1 MSHALSRRTLLAAA
15 AAAPMLASA
24 PAFALSQAAPDRAVL
39 LTAMKRATRFMVD
52 EASVGG
58 GYVWSALP
66 DFSRRW
72 GELEAAPTMIWVQP
86 PGTATMGHLFLDA
99 YRATGDE
106 DYYAAAAS
114 AGRALVRGQ
123 HPSGGWDYVIDTA
136 GEDSLK
142 RWYGTYGQN
151 AWRMEEFHHH
161 YGNATFDDAGTAEAS
176 QLMLRLYLAKRER
189 EWRAPLD
196 KAIAFVL
203 DSQYANGG
211 WPQRF
216 PLSADAGLHGRPN
229 YTGYITF
236 NDDVA
241 GENIKFL
248 IFAYQTL
255 GAREDGAGRLL
266 GPIRRAMG
274 VRDGG
279 GARLLASIR
288 RAMDCFLACQQ
299 PAPQAGWGLQH
310 LPDTLKPSAA
320 RTYEPEALATHTTA
334 ANVEALFGFYRL
346 TGDRKYIARVPEA
359 LDWLESVRLPA
370 RLQRDGRTH
379 PTFIEPGTN
388 KPLYVH
394 RRGSNVVN
402 GTYFVDGNP
411 EDTVIHYSS
420 FRAVDVARLRAEYE
434 RLAAMTAEAAAAGSP
449 LLARQ
454 GSVGLPDYF
463 TLGDITVSDM
473 TSQGTRPRETTPA
486 VLTAVISGLNDR
498 GYWPTPL
505 RAVSNPYIGDGSPE
519 VAPGEFRVTRV
530 GDASDTSPYIT
541 DFPVMGVSTGTFIR
555 NMGVL
560 IEAVRG
566 TA

>member
-1 MSHALSRRTLLAAA
+1 MSHALSRRALLAATAAAPLLAAA
-15 AAAPMLASA
+15 PALAL
-24 PAFALSQAAPDRAVL
+24 PQARPDRAAL
-39 LTAMKRATRFMVD
+39 LAAMKRATRFMVD

-58 GYVWSALP
+58 GYVWSLLP

-99 YRATGDE
+99 WRATGDE
-106 DYYAAAAS
+106 DYFAAAAA

-136 GEDSLK
+136 GEESLK

-189 EWRAPLD
+189 EWRRPLD
-196 KAIAFVL
+196 RAIAFVL

-211 WPQRF
+211 WPQRY
-216 PLSADAGLHGRPN
+216 PLSTDPGLHGRPD

-255 GAREDGAGRLL
+255 GDRRLVA
-266 GPIRRAMG
+266 P
-274 VRDGG
+274 
-279 GARLLASIR
+279 IR

-370 RLQRDGRTH
+370 RLHRDGRTH
-379 PTFIEPGTN
+379 PTFVELETN
-388 KPLYVH
+388 RPLYVH

-402 GTYFVDGNP
+402 GAYYADGNP
-411 EDTVIHYSS
+411 EDTLIHYSS
-420 FRAVDVARLRAEYE
+420 FRAVDVARLRADYE
-434 RLAAMTAEAAAAGSP
+434 RLAAMTPEAAAAGSP
-449 LLARQ
+449 LLARE

-473 TSQGTRPRETTPA
+473 TSQGTRPREATPE
-486 VLTAVISGLNDR
+486 VLAALIAGLNDR

-505 RAVSNPYIGDGSPE
+505 RAISNPYIGDGSPE
-519 VAPGEFRVTRV
+519 VAPGEYRITRV

-566 TA
+566 AG

>member
-1 MSHALSRRTLLAAA
+1 MRHALSRRALLAAA
-15 AAAPMLASA
+15 AAAPMLTSA
-24 PAFALSQAAPDRAVL
+24 PALALPQAAPDRSAL
-39 LTAMKRATRFMVD
+39 LAAMKRATRFMVE

-99 YRATGDE
+99 WRATGDE
-106 DYYAAAAS
+106 DYFAAAAA
-114 AGRALVRGQ
+114 AGQALVRGQ
-123 HPSGGWDYVIDTA
+123 HPAGGWDYVIDTA
-136 GEDSLK
+136 GEESLK
-142 RWYGTYGQN
+142 RWYGTYGRN

-176 QLMLRLYLAKRER
+176 QLMLRLFLAKRER
-189 EWRAPLD
+189 VWRGPLD
-196 KAIAFVL
+196 RAIAFVL

-216 PLSADAGLHGRPN
+216 PLSDDAGLHGRPN

-255 GAREDGAGRLL
+255 GDR
-266 GPIRRAMG
+266 
-274 VRDGG
+274 
-279 GARLLASIR
+279 RLLAPIR

-310 LPDTLKPSAA
+310 LPDTLKPTAA

-334 ANVEALFGFYRL
+334 TNVEALFSFYRL

-379 PTFIEPGTN
+379 PTFVALGTN
-388 KPLYVH
+388 QPLYVH

-402 GTYFVDGNP
+402 GAYYVDGNP

-434 RLAAMTAEAAAAGSP
+434 RLAAMTPEAAAAGSP

-473 TSQGTRPRETTPA
+473 TSQGTRPRAATPEA
-486 VLTAVISGLNDR
+486 LAALVAGLNDR

-519 VAPGEFRVTRV
+519 VAPGEFRITRV
-530 GDASDTSPYIT
+530 GDTSDTSPYIT

-560 IEAVRG
+560 IEAVRDG
-566 TA
+566 A

>member
-1 MSHALSRRTLLAAA
+1 MRHALSRRALLAAA
-15 AAAPMLASA
+15 AAAPMLAST
-24 PAFALSQAAPDRAVL
+24 PALALPQAAPDRGAL
-39 LTAMKRATRFMVD
+39 LAAMKRATRFMVD

-99 YRATGDE
+99 WRATGDE
-106 DYYAAAAS
+106 DYFAAATA
-114 AGRALVRGQ
+114 AGQALVRGQ
-123 HPSGGWDYVIDTA
+123 HPAGGWDYVIDTA
-136 GEDSLK
+136 GEESLK
-142 RWYGTYGQN
+142 RWYDTYGRN

-176 QLMLRLYLAKRER
+176 QLMLRLFLAKRER
-189 EWRAPLD
+189 VWRGPLD
-196 KAIAFVL
+196 RAIAFVL

-216 PLSADAGLHGRPN
+216 PLSDDAGLHGRPN

-255 GAREDGAGRLL
+255 GDR
-266 GPIRRAMG
+266 
-274 VRDGG
+274 
-279 GARLLASIR
+279 RLLAPIR

-334 ANVEALFGFYRL
+334 TNVEALFSFYRL

-379 PTFIEPGTN
+379 PTFVALGTN
-388 KPLYVH
+388 QPLYVH

-402 GTYFVDGNP
+402 GAYYVDGNP

-434 RLAAMTAEAAAAGSP
+434 RLAAMTPEAAAAGSP

-473 TSQGTRPRETTPA
+473 TSQGTRPRAATPETLA
-486 VLTAVISGLNDR
+486 ALVAGLNDR

-519 VAPGEFRVTRV
+519 VAPGEFRITRV
-530 GDASDTSPYIT
+530 GDTSDTSPYIT

-560 IEAVRG
+560 IEAVRDG
-566 TA
+566 A

>member
-1 MSHALSRRTLLAAA
+1 MSPALSRRALLAAA

-24 PAFALSQAAPDRAVL
+24 PAFALPQVGPDRTAML
-39 LTAMKRATRFMVD
+39 AAMKRATRFMVD

-99 YRATGDE
+99 WRATGDE
-106 DYYAAAAS
+106 DYFAAAAA

-142 RWYGTYGQN
+142 RWYGTYGRN

-176 QLMLRLYLAKRER
+176 QLMLRLYLARRER
-189 EWRAPLD
+189 EWRGPLD
-196 KAIAFVL
+196 RAIAFVL

-216 PLSADAGLHGRPN
+216 PLSTDAGLHGRPN

-255 GAREDGAGRLL
+255 GDRRLVA
-266 GPIRRAMG
+266 P
-274 VRDGG
+274 
-279 GARLLASIR
+279 IR

-310 LPDTLKPSAA
+310 LPDTLQPSAA

-379 PTFIEPGTN
+379 PTFVALDSN
-388 KPLYVH
+388 QPLYVH

-402 GTYFVDGNP
+402 GAYYADSNP
-411 EDTVIHYSS
+411 EDTMIHYSS
-420 FRAVDVARLRAEYE
+420 FRAVDVAWLRAEYE
-434 RLAAMTAEAAAAGSP
+434 RLAAMTPEVAAAGSP

-454 GSVGLPDYF
+454 GSVGPPDYF

-473 TSQGTRPRETTPA
+473 TSQGTRPREATPETLA
-486 VLTAVISGLNDR
+486 ALIAGLDDR

-519 VAPGEFRVTRV
+519 VAPGEFRITRV

-566 TA
+566 GA

>member
-1 MSHALSRRTLLAAA
+1 MSHALSRRALLAATAAAPLLAAA
-15 AAAPMLASA
+15 PALAL
-24 PAFALSQAAPDRAVL
+24 PQARPDRAAL
-39 LTAMKRATRFMVD
+39 LAAMKRATRFMVD

-58 GYVWSALP
+58 GYVWSLLP

-99 YRATGDE
+99 WRATGDE
-106 DYYAAAAS
+106 DYFAAAAA

-136 GEDSLK
+136 GEESLK

-189 EWRAPLD
+189 EWRRPLD
-196 KAIAFVL
+196 RAIAFVL

-211 WPQRF
+211 WPQRY
-216 PLSADAGLHGRPN
+216 PLSTDPGLHGRPD

-255 GAREDGAGRLL
+255 GDRRLVA
-266 GPIRRAMG
+266 P
-274 VRDGG
+274 
-279 GARLLASIR
+279 IR

-370 RLQRDGRTH
+370 RLHRDGRTH
-379 PTFIEPGTN
+379 PTFVELETN
-388 KPLYVH
+388 RPLYVH

-402 GTYFVDGNP
+402 GAYYADGNP
-411 EDTVIHYSS
+411 EDTLIHYSS

-434 RLAAMTAEAAAAGSP
+434 RLAAMTPEAAAAGSA

-473 TSQGTRPRETTPA
+473 TSQGTRPREATPE
-486 VLTAVISGLNDR
+486 VLATLIAGLNDR

-505 RAVSNPYIGDGSPE
+505 RAISNPYIGDGSPE
-519 VAPGEFRVTRV
+519 VAPGEYRITRV

-566 TA
+566 AG

>member
-1 MSHALSRRTLLAAA
+1 MRQALSRRTLLAAA

-24 PAFALSQAAPDRAVL
+24 PALAMQQAAPDRLAML
-39 LTAMKRATRFMVD
+39 AAMKRATRFMVD

-99 YRATGDE
+99 WRATGDE
-106 DYYAAAAS
+106 DYFTAAAA
-114 AGRALVRGQ
+114 AGQALVGGQ
-123 HPSGGWDYVIDTA
+123 HPAGGWDYVIDTA
-136 GEDSLK
+136 GEESLK
-142 RWYGTYGQN
+142 RWYDTYGRN

-189 EWRAPLD
+189 VWRGPLD
-196 KAIAFVL
+196 RALAFVL

-216 PLSADAGLHGRPN
+216 PLSDDAGLHGRPN

-248 IFAYQTL
+248 VFAYQTL
-255 GAREDGAGRLL
+255 GDR
-266 GPIRRAMG
+266 
-274 VRDGG
+274 
-279 GARLLASIR
+279 RLLAPIR

-299 PAPQAGWGLQH
+299 PAPLAGWGLQH

-334 ANVEALFGFYRL
+334 ASVEALFSFYRL

-379 PTFIEPGTN
+379 PTFIALETN
-388 KPLYVH
+388 QPLYVH

-402 GTYFVDGNP
+402 GAYYVDGNP

-420 FRAVDVARLRAEYE
+420 FRAVDVARLRTEYE
-434 RLAAMTAEAAAAGSP
+434 RLAAMTPEAAAAGSP

-454 GSVGLPDYF
+454 GSVSLPDYF

-473 TSQGTRPRETTPA
+473 TSQGTRPRAATPETLA
-486 VLTAVISGLNDR
+486 ALLAGLNDR

-505 RAVSNPYIGDGSPE
+505 RAVSNPYIGNGSPE
-519 VAPGEFRVTRV
+519 VAPGEFRITRV

-560 IEAVRG
+560 IEAVRVG
-566 TA
+566 A

>member
-1 MSHALSRRTLLAAA
+1 MRHALSRRTLLAAA

-24 PAFALSQAAPDRAVL
+24 PAFAQPRPLSQAAPDRAAL
-39 LTAMKRATRFMVD
+39 LSAMKRATRFMVD

-72 GELEAAPTMIWVQP
+72 GELEASPTMIWVQP

-106 DYYAAAAS
+106 DYYAAAVS

-142 RWYGTYGQN
+142 RWYGTYGRN

-196 KAIAFVL
+196 RALRFVL

-211 WPQRF
+211 WPQRY
-216 PLSADAGLHGRPN
+216 PLSTDAGLHGRPN

-255 GAREDGAGRLL
+255 GRRE
-266 GPIRRAMG
+266 
-274 VRDGG
+274 GG
-279 GARLLASIR
+279 GERLLAPIR

-346 TGDRKYIARVPEA
+346 TGDRKYISRVPEA

-379 PTFIEPGTN
+379 PTFVEPGAN

-402 GTYFVDGNP
+402 GAYYVDGNP

-420 FRAVDVARLRAEYE
+420 FRTVDLARLRAEYA
-434 RLAAMTAEAAAAGSP
+434 RLAAMAPEAAAAGSP
-449 LLARQ
+449 LLARA

-473 TSQGTRPRETTPA
+473 TSQGARPREATPA
-486 VLTAVISGLNDR
+486 VLTDLLVGLNDR

-505 RAVSNPYIGDGSPE
+505 RAVSNPWIGDGSPE
-519 VAPGEFRVTRV
+519 VAPGEFRITRV

-566 TA
+566 AA

>member
-1 MSHALSRRTLLAAA
+1 MSIQFSRRGLMTAAA
-15 AAAPMLASA
+15 AAALAGPVFAQTASA
-24 PAFALSQAAPDRAVL
+24 GRAAVL
-39 LTAMKRATRFMVD
+39 DTMKRATRFMTE

-72 GELEAAPTMIWVQP
+72 GELEASPTMIWVQP

-99 YRATGDE
+99 YHATRDE
-106 DYYAAAAS
+106 AYYAAAVS
-114 AGRALVRGQ
+114 AARALVRGQ
-123 HPSGGWDYVIDTA
+123 HPSGGWNYVIDTA
-136 GEDSLK
+136 GEESLR
-142 RWYGTYGQN
+142 RWYDTYGKN
-151 AWRMEEFHHH
+151 AWRMEEFQHY
-161 YGNATFDDAGTAEAS
+161 YGNATFDDAGTSEAS
-176 QLMLRLYLAKRER
+176 QFLLRLYLEKRER
-189 EWRAPLD
+189 EWRAPLN
-196 KAIAFVL
+196 KAIQFVL
-203 DSQYANGG
+203 DSQYPNGG
-211 WPQRF
+211 WPQRY
-216 PLSADAGLHGRPN
+216 PLSHDAGLHGQAD

-248 IFAYQTL
+248 IFCHQTL
-255 GAREDGAGRLL
+255 GAR
-266 GPIRRAMG
+266 
-274 VRDGG
+274 DGG
-279 GARLLASIR
+279 GPRLLDAIR

-310 LPDTLKPSAA
+310 HADTLKPAAA
-320 RTYEPEALATHTTA
+320 RTYEPEAYATHTTA
-334 ANVEALFGFYRL
+334 ANIGQLFSFYRL

-359 LDWLESVRLPA
+359 LDWLESVRLPQ

-379 PTFIEPGTN
+379 PTFIQPETN

-402 GTYFVDGNP
+402 GAYYVDGNP
-411 EDTVIHYSS
+411 EDTVIHYGS
-420 FRAVDVARLRAEYE
+420 FRSVNVAGMRAEYD
-434 RLAAMTAEAAAAGSP
+434 RLAAMTPEAVRAGSP

-454 GSVGLPDYF
+454 GSVALPKYF
-463 TLGDITVSDM
+463 TLQDISVSDM
-473 TSQGTRPRETTPA
+473 TSDGQRPPA
-486 VLTAVISGLNDR
+486 EPAVISGLIAGLNAR

-519 VAPGEFRVTRV
+519 VAPGEFRITRV

-541 DFPVMGVSTGTFIR
+541 DFPVMGVSTGEYIK

-560 IEAVRG
+560 IQALEGA
-566 TA
+566 APAA

>member
-1 MSHALSRRTLLAAA
+1 MRPTLSRRTLLAAA
-15 AAAPMLASA
+15 AAAPMLTSV
-24 PAFALSQAAPDRAVL
+24 PAFALPQTAPARAAML
-39 LTAMKRATRFMVD
+39 SAMKRATRFMVD

-99 YRATGDE
+99 WKATGDE

-176 QLMLRLYLAKRER
+176 QLMLRLYLARREQ

-196 KAIAFVL
+196 KALRFVL
-203 DSQYANGG
+203 DSQYDSGG

-216 PLSADAGLHGRPN
+216 PLSTDAGLHGRPN

-248 IFAYQTL
+248 VFAYQTL
-255 GAREDGAGRLL
+255 RPREGGGERLL
-266 GPIRRAMG
+266 VP
-274 VRDGG
+274 
-279 GARLLASIR
+279 IR

-310 LPDTLKPSAA
+310 LPDSLKPAAA

-334 ANVEALFGFYRL
+334 ANIEALLGFYRRA
-346 TGDRKYIARVPEA
+346 GDRKYIARVPEA

-379 PTFIEPGTN
+379 PTFIEPVTN

-402 GTYFVDGNP
+402 GAYYVDGNP

-420 FRAVDVARLRAEYE
+420 FRAVDVARLRSEYE
-434 RLAAMTAEAAAAGSP
+434 RLAAMTPQDAATGSP
-449 LLARQ
+449 LLARP

-473 TSQGTRPRETTPA
+473 TSQGTRPREATA
-486 VLTAVISGLNDR
+486 EVLNDLLGGLNDR

-505 RAVSNPYIGDGSPE
+505 RAVSNPYIGDGSPQ
-519 VAPGEFRVTRV
+519 VAPGEFRITRV

-560 IEAVRG
+560 IEAVRAG
-566 TA
+566 A

>member
-1 MSHALSRRTLLAAA
+1 MSPALSRRALLAAA

-24 PAFALSQAAPDRAVL
+24 PAFALPQVGPDRTAML
-39 LTAMKRATRFMVD
+39 AAMKRATRFMVD

-99 YRATGDE
+99 WRATGDE
-106 DYYAAAAS
+106 DYFAAAAA

-142 RWYGTYGQN
+142 RWYGTYGRN

-176 QLMLRLYLAKRER
+176 QLMLRLYLARRER
-189 EWRAPLD
+189 EWRGPLD
-196 KAIAFVL
+196 RAIAFVL

-216 PLSADAGLHGRPN
+216 PLSMDAGLHGRPN

-255 GAREDGAGRLL
+255 GDRRLVA
-266 GPIRRAMG
+266 P
-274 VRDGG
+274 
-279 GARLLASIR
+279 IR

-310 LPDTLKPSAA
+310 LPDTLQPSAA

-379 PTFIEPGTN
+379 PTFVALDSN
-388 KPLYVH
+388 QPLYVH

-402 GTYFVDGNP
+402 GAYYADGNP

-434 RLAAMTAEAAAAGSP
+434 RLAAMTPEVAAAGSP

-473 TSQGTRPRETTPA
+473 TSQGTRPREATPETLA
-486 VLTAVISGLNDR
+486 ALIAGLNDR

-519 VAPGEFRVTRV
+519 VAPGEFRITRV

-566 TA
+566 GA

>member
-1 MSHALSRRTLLAAA
+1 MSPALSRRALLAAA

-24 PAFALSQAAPDRAVL
+24 PAFALPQVGPDRTAML
-39 LTAMKRATRFMVD
+39 AAMKRATRFMVD

-99 YRATGDE
+99 WRATGDE
-106 DYYAAAAS
+106 DYFAAAAA

-142 RWYGTYGQN
+142 RWYGTYGRN

-176 QLMLRLYLAKRER
+176 QLMLRLYLARRER
-189 EWRAPLD
+189 EWRGPLD
-196 KAIAFVL
+196 RAIAFML

-216 PLSADAGLHGRPN
+216 PLSMDAGLHGRPN

-255 GAREDGAGRLL
+255 GDRRLVA
-266 GPIRRAMG
+266 P
-274 VRDGG
+274 
-279 GARLLASIR
+279 IR

-310 LPDTLKPSAA
+310 LPDTLQPSAA

-379 PTFIEPGTN
+379 PTFVALDSN
-388 KPLYVH
+388 QPLYVH

-402 GTYFVDGNP
+402 GAYYADGNP

-434 RLAAMTAEAAAAGSP
+434 RLAAMTPEVAAAGSP

-473 TSQGTRPRETTPA
+473 TSQGTRPREATPETLA
-486 VLTAVISGLNDR
+486 ALIAGLNDR

-519 VAPGEFRVTRV
+519 VAPGEFRITRV

-566 TA
+566 GA

>member
-1 MSHALSRRTLLAAA
+1 MRHPLSRRTLLAVAA
-15 AAAPMLASA
+15 VAPMLASA
-24 PAFALSQAAPDRAVL
+24 PAFALPQARPDRAAL
-39 LTAMKRATRFMVD
+39 LAAMKRATRFMVD

-72 GELEAAPTMIWVQP
+72 GELEAALTMIWVQP

-99 YRATGDE
+99 WRATGDE
-106 DYYAAAAS
+106 DYFAAAAA

-189 EWRAPLD
+189 EWRRPLD
-196 KAIAFVL
+196 RAIAFVL

-216 PLSADAGLHGRPN
+216 PLSTDAGLHGRPN

-255 GAREDGAGRLL
+255 GDRRLVA
-266 GPIRRAMG
+266 P
-274 VRDGG
+274 
-279 GARLLASIR
+279 IR

-346 TGDRKYIARVPEA
+346 TGDRKYIGRVPEA

-370 RLQRDGRTH
+370 RLHRDGRTH
-379 PTFIEPGTN
+379 PTFVEPTGDQQAPLCASARVQRRQRRLLCRRQSRGHAGPLQLVPGGGCGPAEGRIRAAGGDDARGRGGGIAPAGAAGLGRPARLFHPRRHHRLGHDQPGDAAARGYAGGSGRACGGTERPRLLAHAPAGDQQ
-388 KPLYVH
+388 PLY
-394 RRGSNVVN
+394 RR
-402 GTYFVDGNP
+402 
-411 EDTVIHYSS
+411 
-420 FRAVDVARLRAEYE
+420 RLTGGGAGRVSHHPGRR
-434 RLAAMTAEAAAAGSP
+434 RL
-449 LLARQ
+449 
-454 GSVGLPDYF
+454 
-463 TLGDITVSDM
+463 
-473 TSQGTRPRETTPA
+473 
-486 VLTAVISGLNDR
+486 
-498 GYWPTPL
+498 
-505 RAVSNPYIGDGSPE
+505 
-519 VAPGEFRVTRV
+519 
-530 GDASDTSPYIT
+530 
-541 DFPVMGVSTGTFIR
+541 
-555 NMGVL
+555 
-560 IEAVRG
+560 
-566 TA
+566 

>member
-1 MSHALSRRTLLAAA
+1 MSIQFSRRGLMTAAA
-15 AAAPMLASA
+15 AAALAGPVFAQTA
-24 PAFALSQAAPDRAVL
+24 PASRAMVL
-39 LTAMKRATRFMVD
+39 ETMKRATRFMVD

-72 GELEAAPTMIWVQP
+72 GELEASPTMIWVQP

-99 YRATGDE
+99 YHATRDE
-106 DYYAAAAS
+106 AYYAAAVS
-114 AGRALVRGQ
+114 AARALVRGQ
-123 HPSGGWDYVIDTA
+123 HSSGGWNYVIDIA
-136 GEDSLK
+136 GEESLR
-142 RWYGTYGQN
+142 RWYDTYGKN
-151 AWRMEEFHHH
+151 AWRMEEFQHY
-161 YGNATFDDAGTAEAS
+161 YGNATFDDAGTSEAS
-176 QLMLRLYLAKRER
+176 QFLLRLYLEKRER
-189 EWRAPLD
+189 EWRAPLN
-196 KAIAFVL
+196 KAIQFVL
-203 DSQYANGG
+203 DSQYPNGG
-211 WPQRF
+211 WPQRY
-216 PLSADAGLHGRPN
+216 PLSQDAGLHGQAD
-229 YTGYITF
+229 YTVYITF

-248 IFAYQTL
+248 IFCYQTL
-255 GAREDGAGRLL
+255 GERRLL
-266 GPIRRAMG
+266 DP
-274 VRDGG
+274 
-279 GARLLASIR
+279 IR

-310 LPDTLKPSAA
+310 HADTLKPAAA
-320 RTYEPEALATHTTA
+320 RTYEPEAYATHTTA
-334 ANVEALFGFYRL
+334 ANIAQLFSFYRL

-359 LDWLESVRLPA
+359 LDWLESVRLPQ

-402 GTYFVDGNP
+402 GAYYVDGNP

-420 FRAVDVARLRAEYE
+420 FRAVNVAGMRTQYD
-434 RLAAMTAEAAAAGSP
+434 RLAAMTPEAARDGSP

-454 GSVGLPDYF
+454 GSVDLPEYF
-463 TLGDITVSDM
+463 TLQDISVSDM
-473 TSQGTRPRETTPA
+473 TSDGQRPPA
-486 VLTAVISGLNDR
+486 EPAVISGLIAGLNAR

-505 RAVSNPYIGDGSPE
+505 RAISNPYIGDGSAE
-519 VAPGEFRVTRV
+519 VAPGEYRITRV

-541 DFPVMGVSTGTFIR
+541 DFPVMGVSTGEYIK

-560 IEAVRG
+560 IQALESAP
-566 TA
+566 AA

>member
-1 MSHALSRRTLLAAA
+1 MTFALSRRALLAAVA
-15 AAAPMLASA
+15 VAPLGGAV
-24 PAFALSQAAPDRAVL
+24 PAFALPAPDRAAVL
-39 LTAMKRATRFMVD
+39 ETMRRATRFMVD

-86 PGTATMGHLFLDA
+86 PGTGTMGHLFLDA
-99 YRATGDE
+99 YHATRDE
-106 DYYAAAAS
+106 AYYAAAVA
-114 AGRALVRGQ
+114 AARALVRGQ
-123 HPSGGWDYVIDTA
+123 HPSGGWNYVIDTA

-142 RWYGTYGQN
+142 RWYDTYGKN
-151 AWRMEEFHHH
+151 AWRMEEFQHY
-161 YGNATFDDAGTAEAS
+161 YGNATFDDAGTSEAS
-176 QLMLRLYLAKRER
+176 QFLLRLYLEKRER
-189 EWRAPLD
+189 EWRTPLD
-196 KAIAFVL
+196 RAVRFVL

-211 WPQRF
+211 WPQRY
-216 PLSADAGLHGRPN
+216 PLSHDAGLHGRAD

-255 GAREDGAGRLL
+255 GDRRLL
-266 GPIRRAMG
+266 DP
-274 VRDGG
+274 
-279 GARLLASIR
+279 IR

-310 LPDTLKPSAA
+310 FADSLKPAGA
-320 RTYEPEALATHTTA
+320 RTYEPEAYATHTTA
-334 ANVEALFGFYRL
+334 TNVEQLFSFYRL
-346 TGDRKYIARVPEA
+346 TGDRKYIARVPET
-359 LDWLESVRLPA
+359 LDWLDSVRLPA

-379 PTFIEPGTN
+379 PTFVQIGTN

-402 GTYFVDGNP
+402 GAYYVDGDPN
-411 EDTVIHYSS
+411 DTVIHYSS
-420 FRAVDVARLRAEYE
+420 FRAVDVPKLRAEYT
-434 RLAAMTAEAAAAGSP
+434 RLAAMTPDAVAAGSP

-454 GSVGLPDYF
+454 GSVALPVYF
-463 TLGDITVSDM
+463 TLQDISVSDM
-473 TSQGTRPRETTPA
+473 TSDGHRPPAEPA
-486 VLTAVISGLNDR
+486 VIAGLIATLNGR

-505 RAVSNPYIGDGSPE
+505 KAVSNPYAGDGSPE
-519 VAPGEFRVTRV
+519 VAPGEFRITRV
-530 GDASDTSPYIT
+530 GDATDTSPYIT
-541 DFPVMGVSTGTFIR
+541 DFPVMGVSTGEYIK

-560 IEAVRG
+560 IEALR
-566 TA
+566 AAPA

>member
-1 MSHALSRRTLLAAA
+1 MTRTLSRRTLLAAA
-15 AAAPMLASA
+15 SSA
-24 PAFALSQAAPDRAVL
+24 PLMACAPALAQSAPISPERATVL
-39 LTAMKRATRFMVD
+39 ATMKRATRFMTD
-52 EASVGG
+52 EAAVGG

-72 GELEAAPTMIWVQP
+72 GELEASPTMIWVQP

-99 YRATGDE
+99 FHATGDE
-106 DYYAAAAS
+106 TYYAAAVS
-114 AGRALVRGQ
+114 AARALVRGQ
-123 HPSGGWDYVIDTA
+123 HPSGGWNYVIDTA
-136 GEDSLK
+136 GEDSLR
-142 RWYGTYGQN
+142 RWYDTYGKN
-151 AWRMEEFHHH
+151 AWRMEEFQHY
-161 YGNATFDDAGTAEAS
+161 YGNATFDDAGTSEAS
-176 QLMLRLYLAKRER
+176 QFLLRLYLEKRER

-196 KAIAFVL
+196 KAIGFVL

-211 WPQRF
+211 WPQRY
-216 PLSADAGLHGRPN
+216 PLSPDAGLHGQAD

-255 GAREDGAGRLL
+255 GERRLL
-266 GPIRRAMG
+266 DP
-274 VRDGG
+274 
-279 GARLLASIR
+279 IR

-310 LPDTLKPSAA
+310 HADTLKPAAA
-320 RTYEPEALATHTTA
+320 RTYEPEAYATHTTA
-334 ANVEALFGFYRL
+334 ANIGQLFSFYRL
-346 TGDRKYIARVPEA
+346 TGDRKYLARVPEA
-359 LDWLESVRLPA
+359 LDWLESMRLPQ

-379 PTFIEPGTN
+379 PTFVEPGTN

-402 GTYFVDGNP
+402 GAYYVDGNP

-420 FRAVDVARLRAEYE
+420 FRAVNVGGMRAEYE
-434 RLAAMTAEAAAAGSP
+434 RLAAMTPEAAAEGSP

-454 GSVGLPDYF
+454 GSVALPRYF
-463 TLGDITVSDM
+463 TLQDISVSDM
-473 TSQGTRPRETTPA
+473 TSDGRRPPAEPA
-486 VLTAVISGLNDR
+486 VIASLIAGLNER

-505 RAVSNPYIGDGSPE
+505 KAVSNPYIGDGSPE
-519 VAPGEFRVTRV
+519 VAPGEYRITRV

-541 DFPVMGVSTGTFIR
+541 DFPVMGVSTGEYIK

-560 IEAVRG
+560 IEALG
-566 TA
+566 AE

>member
-1 MSHALSRRTLLAAA
+1 MSPALSRRALLAAA

-24 PAFALSQAAPDRAVL
+24 PAFALPQVGPDRTAML
-39 LTAMKRATRFMVD
+39 AAMKRATRFMVD

-99 YRATGDE
+99 WRATGDE
-106 DYYAAAAS
+106 DYFAAAAA

-142 RWYGTYGQN
+142 RWYGTYGRN

-176 QLMLRLYLAKRER
+176 QLMLRLYLARRER
-189 EWRAPLD
+189 EWRGPLD
-196 KAIAFVL
+196 RAIAFVL

-216 PLSADAGLHGRPN
+216 PLSMDAGLHGRPN

-255 GAREDGAGRLL
+255 GDRRLVA
-266 GPIRRAMG
+266 P
-274 VRDGG
+274 
-279 GARLLASIR
+279 IR

-310 LPDTLKPSAA
+310 LPDTLQPSAA

-379 PTFIEPGTN
+379 PTFVALDSN
-388 KPLYVH
+388 QPLYVH

-402 GTYFVDGNP
+402 GAYYADSNP

-434 RLAAMTAEAAAAGSP
+434 RLAAMTPEVAAAGSP

-473 TSQGTRPRETTPA
+473 TSQGTRPREATPETLA
-486 VLTAVISGLNDR
+486 ALIAGLDDR

-519 VAPGEFRVTRV
+519 VAPGEFRITRV

-566 TA
+566 GA

>member
-1 MSHALSRRTLLAAA
+1 MSPALSRRALLAAA

-24 PAFALSQAAPDRAVL
+24 PAFALPQVGPDRTAML
-39 LTAMKRATRFMVD
+39 AAMKRATRFMVD

-99 YRATGDE
+99 WRATGDE
-106 DYYAAAAS
+106 DYFAAAAA

-142 RWYGTYGQN
+142 RWYGTYGRN

-176 QLMLRLYLAKRER
+176 QLMLRLYLARRER
-189 EWRAPLD
+189 EWRGPLD
-196 KAIAFVL
+196 RAIAFVL

-216 PLSADAGLHGRPN
+216 PLSTDAGLHGRPN

-255 GAREDGAGRLL
+255 GDRRLVA
-266 GPIRRAMG
+266 P
-274 VRDGG
+274 
-279 GARLLASIR
+279 IR

-310 LPDTLKPSAA
+310 LPDTLQPSAA

-379 PTFIEPGTN
+379 PTFVALDSN
-388 KPLYVH
+388 QPLYVH

-402 GTYFVDGNP
+402 GAYYADGNP

-434 RLAAMTAEAAAAGSP
+434 RLAAMTPEVAAAGSP

-473 TSQGTRPRETTPA
+473 TSQGTRPREATPETLA
-486 VLTAVISGLNDR
+486 ALIAGLNDR

-519 VAPGEFRVTRV
+519 VAPGEFRITRV

-566 TA
+566 GA

>member
-1 MSHALSRRTLLAAA
+1 M
-15 AAAPMLASA
+15 
-24 PAFALSQAAPDRAVL
+24 
-39 LTAMKRATRFMVD
+39 
-52 EASVGG
+52 
-58 GYVWSALP
+58 
-66 DFSRRW
+66 
-72 GELEAAPTMIWVQP
+72 MIWVQP

-99 YRATGDE
+99 WRATGDE
-106 DYYAAAAS
+106 DYFAAAAA

-142 RWYGTYGQN
+142 RWYGTYGRN

-176 QLMLRLYLAKRER
+176 QLMLRLYLARRER
-189 EWRAPLD
+189 EWRGPLD
-196 KAIAFVL
+196 RAIAFVL

-216 PLSADAGLHGRPN
+216 PLSMDAGLHGRPN

-255 GAREDGAGRLL
+255 GDRRLVA
-266 GPIRRAMG
+266 P
-274 VRDGG
+274 
-279 GARLLASIR
+279 IR

-310 LPDTLKPSAA
+310 LPDTLQPSAA

-379 PTFIEPGTN
+379 PTFVALDSN
-388 KPLYVH
+388 QPLYVH

-402 GTYFVDGNP
+402 GAYYADGNP

-434 RLAAMTAEAAAAGSP
+434 RLAAMTPEVAAAGSP

-473 TSQGTRPRETTPA
+473 TSQGTRPREATPETLA
-486 VLTAVISGLNDR
+486 ALIAGLNDR

-519 VAPGEFRVTRV
+519 VAPGEFRITRV

-566 TA
+566 GA